1 MASPRRARSLF
12 LSPDKAE
19 LLAAKEINGLVHR
32 VDVIPRKAV
41 PRQGRQTG
49 NGVETSA
56 GGESR
61 ASSTSSIN
69 AVDTF
74 CDEYRPPSVAIHR
87 LSNLNKDL
95 PPSPSSKIPN
105 QALSPS
111 TAMSRTSTQRHA
123 AAQTVISIQSRYS
136 TRVKPS
142 TPSRLSTHSSHI
154 ASQHRL
160 SEDRISIRSHFSAQ
174 DSATGQAVPHAEP
187 RASVAIDRRQRSVA
201 AISSKKNVG
210 GQNSGSVSPGTL
222 SDQGTRPT
230 VAGREIQILGCQG
243 TEIGPRIRRDIQ
255 DPRIGRDR
263 REVALRSKSTRET
276 SVGWTFHDGFIL
288 RTGDSPKSRT
298 GMPPRGENLA
308 VESRSKPMVPIRWT
322 FRDGIIYKAV
332 VVPNKANG
340 VSGAR
345 SRRLKPIGWSF
356 YDGLTIRSVDLVKAT
371 SKAKG
376 DNETAR
382 ASKSNRIVPIGWTFH
397 EGIIFAGH
405 RSAGNGTV
413 MASSKRFPIS
423 WTFHDGLTIATHKP
437 VNSTLNPSNEN
448 NGTRTEGSWSRL
460 PVTWTFHEGLKFVTH
475 EPVKSALASSDNSN
489 GVKKE
494 AVTRQ
499 LPITWSF
506 HDGLT
511 IRTNEP
517 INSDAKYSEKSN
529 GIEKEASLKRLPI
542 TWTFYD
548 GLSVGNT
555 VNQNARAAS
564 NNGESA
570 SESKSK
576 RSVGWT
582 FNDGIFVR
590 NVVEVLPRNK
600 TLVTNPQEICQTPEA
615 SNFDEGSVAVGGDI
629 LDETAG
635 NISFKPLASDPLSVS
650 QTDEPSP
657 KAIDSDRASCSVS
670 LPGEEVQQ
678 SPSIEEVR
686 RARAVALAQRQS
698 RHQAP
703 SELDQLILEGQLI
716 YDQFRQQAQRLQK
729 EKVLVDEMLTILGS
743 SSKDDREA
751 QSRDTNCHPGAN
763 DRDQSLFPQKTSRLP
778 IE

>member
-32 VDVIPRKAV
+32 VDVVPRKPV
-41 PRQGRQTG
+41 PRQGRQTYDG
-49 NGVETSA
+49 WETSA
-56 GGESR
+56 GGGSR
-61 ASSTSSIN
+61 ASTTSSIN

-74 CDEYRPPSVAIHR
+74 CDEYRPPSVSIHR

-95 PPSPSSKIPN
+95 PPSPSSRTPN
-105 QALSPS
+105 QALSHS
-111 TAMSRTSTQRHA
+111 TALSRTSTQRHA

-142 TPSRLSTHSSHI
+142 TSSRLSTHSSHI
-154 ASQHRL
+154 ASQHRD

-174 DSATGQAVPHAEP
+174 DSAIGQVVPRAEP

-201 AISSKKNVG
+201 GISSRKNVG

-222 SDQGTRPT
+222 LDQDTRPT
-230 VAGREIQILGCQG
+230 LAGREIQVPGCQG
-243 TEIGPRIRRDIQ
+243 TEFDSRICRDIQ
-255 DPRIGRDR
+255 HPRIGRDR

-276 SVGWTFHDGFIL
+276 SVGWTFHDGIIL
-288 RTGDSPKSRT
+288 KTGDSHKGRT
-298 GMPPRGENLA
+298 GMPPRGEILA
-308 VESRSKPMVPIRWT
+308 LESRSKPMIPIRWT

-340 VSGAR
+340 ISGAR

-356 YDGLTIRSVDLVKAT
+356 YDGLTIRSVDLVKAM
-371 SKAKG
+371 SKVKG
-376 DNETAR
+376 DKEWTVR

-423 WTFHDGLTIATHKP
+423 WTFHDGLTIATRKP
-437 VNSTLNPSNEN
+437 VNSALSPSDEN
-448 NGTRTEGSWSRL
+448 NGTRTEGSSNRL

-475 EPVKSALASSDNSN
+475 QPVKGALASSDNSN
-489 GVKKE
+489 GVKTE
-494 AVTRQ
+494 AVTRR
-499 LPITWSF
+499 LPITWNF

-511 IRTNEP
+511 ISTNEP
-517 INSDAKYSEKSN
+517 ISRDAKYSEKSN
-529 GIEKEASLKRLPI
+529 GTEKEVSIKRLPI

-548 GLSVGNT
+548 GLSVGAN
-555 VNQNARAAS
+555 VSQNAKAAS
-564 NNGESA
+564 KNGEST
-570 SESKSK
+570 SEFKSK

-590 NVVEVLPRNK
+590 NVADVLPRDK
-600 TLVTNPQEICQTPEA
+600 VLATNPQERCQTPEA
-615 SNFDEGSVAVGGDI
+615 PSSDKGSVAIGGSVF
-629 LDETAG
+629 DETAG
-635 NISFKPLASDPLSVS
+635 NISIKPLASDPPSVS

-657 KAIDSDRASCSVS
+657 EAIDDKDGASGSGS
-670 LPGEEVQQ
+670 LSYREVQR
-678 SPSIEEVR
+678 SPSIEEVC
-686 RARAVALAQRQS
+686 RARAVALARRQS
-698 RHQAP
+698 RHKSP
-703 SELDQLILEGQLI
+703 SELNQLILEGQLI

-751 QSRDTNCHPGAN
+751 RSYDTSGHAGAN
-763 DRDQSLFPQKTSRLP
+763 DRN
-778 IE
+778 

>member
-1 MASPRRARSLF
+1 M
-12 LSPDKAE
+12 
-19 LLAAKEINGLVHR
+19 VHR
-32 VDVIPRKAV
+32 VDVVPRKPV
-41 PRQGRQTG
+41 PRHGRQTNDG
-49 NGVETSA
+49 WETNA
-56 GGESR
+56 GRESR

-74 CDEYRPPSVAIHR
+74 CDEYRPPSVSIHR
-87 LSNLNKDL
+87 LSNLHKDL
-95 PPSPSSKIPN
+95 RPSPSSKTPN
-105 QALSPS
+105 QTLSHS
-111 TAMSRTSTQRHA
+111 TALSRTSTQRHA

-154 ASQHRL
+154 ASQHRD
-160 SEDRISIRSHFSAQ
+160 SEDRMSIRSHFSAQ
-174 DSATGQAVPHAEP
+174 DSATGQAVPRVEP

-201 AISSKKNVG
+201 GISSKKHVG
-210 GQNSGSVSPGTL
+210 RQNSGSVSPGTL
-222 SDQGTRPT
+222 PDQETRPT
-230 VAGREIQILGCQG
+230 VAAREIQFPGRQG
-243 TEIGPRIRRDIQ
+243 TEFDSRICRDIQ

-263 REVALRSKSTRET
+263 REVALRRKSTRET
-276 SVGWTFHDGFIL
+276 SVSWTFHDGFIL

-298 GMPPRGENLA
+298 GMAPRGENLA
-308 VESRSKPMVPIRWT
+308 LESRSKPMIPIRWT

-376 DNETAR
+376 DKEETVR

-405 RSAGNGTV
+405 RSVGDGTV

-423 WTFHDGLTIATHKP
+423 WTFHDGLTITTQRP
-437 VNSTLNPSNEN
+437 VNSILNPSNEN
-448 NGTRTEGSWSRL
+448 NGTRAEGSLNRL

-489 GVKKE
+489 GVKTE
-494 AVTRQ
+494 AVTRR

-511 IRTNEP
+511 ISTNEP
-517 INSDAKYSEKSN
+517 ISRDAKYSEKRN
-529 GIEKEASLKRLPI
+529 GTEKEVSIKRLPI

-548 GLSVGNT
+548 GLSVGAN
-555 VNQNARAAS
+555 VSQNAKAAS
-564 NNGESA
+564 NNSEST

-582 FNDGIFVR
+582 FNDGIFIR
-590 NVVEVLPRNK
+590 NVVEVLPRDEI
-600 TLVTNPQEICQTPEA
+600 LVTNPQERCQMPEA
-615 SNFDEGSVAVGGDI
+615 STSDKGSVAIGGGVP
-629 LDETAG
+629 DETAD
-635 NISFKPLASDPLSVS
+635 NISINPLASDPPSVS
-650 QTDEPSP
+650 QTDEPSAE
-657 KAIDSDRASCSVS
+657 AIDDSDGVSCSVS
-670 LPGEEVQQ
+670 LSCREVQQ
-678 SPSIEEVR
+678 NLSIEETC

-698 RHQAP
+698 RHQSP
-703 SELDQLILEGQLI
+703 SELNQLILEGQLI
-716 YDQFRQQAQRLQK
+716 YDQFRQQAQKLQK

-743 SSKDDREA
+743 SSKDDHEA
-751 QSRDTNCHPGAN
+751 RYYETNGHTGAN
-763 DRDQSLFPQKTSRLP
+763 DRN
-778 IE
+778 

>member
-32 VDVIPRKAV
+32 VDVVPRKPV
-41 PRQGRQTG
+41 PRQGRQTD

-56 GGESR
+56 GGEGR

-74 CDEYRPPSVAIHR
+74 CDEYRPPSVSIHR

-95 PPSPSSKIPN
+95 PPSPSPKTSN
-105 QALSPS
+105 QALSHS
-111 TAMSRTSTQRHA
+111 TALSRTSTQRHA

-160 SEDRISIRSHFSAQ
+160 SEDRISIRSHFSTQ

-187 RASVAIDRRQRSVA
+187 HASVAIDRRQRSVA
-201 AISSKKNVG
+201 GVSGKKNVG
-210 GQNSGSVSPGTL
+210 GRKSGSVSPGTL
-222 SDQGTRPT
+222 PDQETRPT
-230 VAGREIQILGCQG
+230 VAGREIQVAGRQG
-243 TEIGPRIRRDIQ
+243 TEIDPRICRDIQ

-276 SVGWTFHDGFIL
+276 SVGWSFHDGFIL
-288 RTGDSPKSRT
+288 RAGNSPKSRT
-298 GMPPRGENLA
+298 GMSPRGESLA
-308 VESRSKPMVPIRWT
+308 LESRSKPMIPIRWT

-376 DNETAR
+376 DNKETVR
-382 ASKSNRIVPIGWTFH
+382 ASKSDRIVPIGWTFH

-437 VNSTLNPSNEN
+437 VTSTLNPSNEN
-448 NGTRTEGSWSRL
+448 HGMRTEGSWNRL

-489 GVKKE
+489 GVKTE

-511 IRTNEP
+511 IRNNEP
-517 INSDAKYSEKSN
+517 INSDAKYSDKSN
-529 GIEKEASLKRLPI
+529 GTEKESSVRRLPI

-548 GLSVGNT
+548 GLSVGAS

-590 NVVEVLPRNK
+590 NVVEGLPRDK
-600 TLVTNPQEICQTPEA
+600 TLVPNPQERCLTPEA
-615 SNFDEGSVAVGGDI
+615 SGFDKGSVAVGGDI

-635 NISFKPLASDPLSVS
+635 NISSKSLTSDPLSVS

-657 KAIDSDRASCSVS
+657 KAIDSNEASCSVS
-670 LPGEEVQQ
+670 LPCGEVQQ
-678 SPSIEEVR
+678 HPSIEEVR

-698 RHQAP
+698 RHQSP
-703 SELDQLILEGQLI
+703 SELNQLILEGQLI

-743 SSKDDREA
+743 SSKDDREVR
-751 QSRDTNCHPGAN
+751 SCDTNGHRGAN
-763 DRDQSLFPQKTSRLP
+763 DGN
-778 IE
+778 

>member
-19 LLAAKEINGLVHR
+19 LLAAKEINDLVHR
-32 VDVIPRKAV
+32 VDVVPRKPV
-41 PRQGRQTG
+41 PRQGRQTD
-49 NGVETSA
+49 NRAETNA

-61 ASSTSSIN
+61 ASSSSSIN

-74 CDEYRPPSVAIHR
+74 CDEYRPPSVSIHR

-95 PPSPSSKIPN
+95 PPFPSSKTLD
-105 QALSPS
+105 QTLYHS
-111 TAMSRTSTQRHA
+111 TALSRTSTQRHA

-154 ASQHRL
+154 ASQHRH

-174 DSATGQAVPHAEP
+174 DSATSQAVPHAEP

-201 AISSKKNVG
+201 GVSSKKNVG

-222 SDQGTRPT
+222 PDEETRPAVT
-230 VAGREIQILGCQG
+230 GREIQVAGRQR
-243 TEIGPRIRRDIQ
+243 TEIDPRICRDIQ
-255 DPRIGRDR
+255 NPRIGRDR

-298 GMPPRGENLA
+298 GMPPRSENLA
-308 VESRSKPMVPIRWT
+308 LESRSKPMIPICWT

-376 DNETAR
+376 DNEETVR
-382 ASKSNRIVPIGWTFH
+382 ANKSNRIVPIGWTFH

-423 WTFHDGLTIATHKP
+423 WTFHDGLTIATHKR

-448 NGTRTEGSWSRL
+448 NGTRTEGSWNRL
-460 PVTWTFHEGLKFVTH
+460 PVTWTFHEGLEFVTH

-489 GVKKE
+489 GVKTE

-511 IRTNEP
+511 IRNNEP
-517 INSDAKYSEKSN
+517 INSDSKYSAKSN
-529 GIEKEASLKRLPI
+529 GIEKEASVKRLPI

-548 GLSVGNT
+548 GLSVGAT

-590 NVVEVLPRNK
+590 NVVEDLPRDK
-600 TLVTNPQEICQTPEA
+600 TLVTNPQERRQTSEA
-615 SNFDEGSVAVGGDI
+615 SSSDKVSVAVSGGVP
-629 LDETAG
+629 DETAS
-635 NISFKPLASDPLSVS
+635 NISVEPLASDPLSVS
-650 QTDEPSP
+650 QADGPSP
-657 KAIDSDRASCSVS
+657 KAVDGSDGAPCSVS
-670 LPGEEVQQ
+670 LSCGEMQQ
-678 SPSIEEVR
+678 KPSIEEVR

-698 RHQAP
+698 RHQSP
-703 SELDQLILEGQLI
+703 SELNQLILEGQLI

-743 SSKDDREA
+743 SSRDDREA
-751 QSRDTNCHPGAN
+751 RSCDTNSHTGAD
-763 DRDQSLFPQKTSRLP
+763 DRN
-778 IE
+778 

>member
-32 VDVIPRKAV
+32 VDVVPRKPV
-41 PRQGRQTG
+41 PRQGRQTD

-56 GGESR
+56 SGESR
-61 ASSTSSIN
+61 ASSSSSIN
-69 AVDTF
+69 AVDNF
-74 CDEYRPPSVAIHR
+74 CDEHRPSSVSIHR

-95 PPSPSSKIPN
+95 PPSPSSKTPD
-105 QALSPS
+105 QTLSHS
-111 TAMSRTSTQRHA
+111 TALSRTSTQRHA
-123 AAQTVISIQSRYS
+123 AAQTIISIQSRYS

-154 ASQHRL
+154 ASQHRH

-174 DSATGQAVPHAEP
+174 DSTTSQAVPHVEP

-201 AISSKKNVG
+201 GVSSKKNVG
-210 GQNSGSVSPGTL
+210 GQNSGSVSPGTIP
-222 SDQGTRPT
+222 DKETRPT
-230 VAGREIQILGCQG
+230 ITGREIQVLGRQG
-243 TEIGPRIRRDIQ
+243 TEIDPRISRDIQ
-255 DPRIGRDR
+255 DPHIGRDR
-263 REVALRSKSTRET
+263 GEVALRSKSTRET

-288 RTGDSPKSRT
+288 RTGHSPKTRT
-298 GMPPRGENLA
+298 GMPPKGENLA
-308 VESRSKPMVPIRWT
+308 LESRSKPMIPIRWT

-356 YDGLTIRSVDLVKAT
+356 YDGLTIRSVDLVRAT

-376 DNETAR
+376 DNEETVR

-413 MASSKRFPIS
+413 MASSNRFPIS

-437 VNSTLNPSNEN
+437 VNSTLNPSNED
-448 NGTRTEGSWSRL
+448 NGTKTAGSWNRL

-475 EPVKSALASSDNSN
+475 KPVKSALASSDNSN
-489 GVKKE
+489 GVKTE

-511 IRTNEP
+511 IRSNEP
-517 INSDAKYSEKSN
+517 INSDSKYSEKNN
-529 GIEKEASLKRLPI
+529 GTEKEASVKRLPI

-548 GLSVGNT
+548 GLSVGAT
-555 VNQNARAAS
+555 VDQNARAAS
-564 NNGESA
+564 NKGESA

-576 RSVGWT
+576 RSIGWT
-582 FNDGIFVR
+582 FNGGIFVR
-590 NVVEVLPRNK
+590 NVVEGLPRDK
-600 TLVTNPQEICQTPEA
+600 TLMTNPQERRQTPDA
-615 SNFDEGSVAVGGDI
+615 STFDKGSVAVGGDI
-629 LDETAG
+629 LDETAS
-635 NISFKPLASDPLSVS
+635 NISVKPLASDPLSVS

-657 KAIDSDRASCSVS
+657 KAFDDSDGASCSVS
-670 LPGEEVQQ
+670 LSCGEMQQ
-678 SPSIEEVR
+678 KPSIEEVR

-698 RHQAP
+698 RHQSP
-703 SELDQLILEGQLI
+703 SELNQLILEGQLI

-751 QSRDTNCHPGAN
+751 RSGDTNGHPGAN
-763 DRDQSLFPQKTSRLP
+763 DRNQSPFLQK
-778 IE
+778 II

>member
-32 VDVIPRKAV
+32 VDVVPRKPV
-41 PRQGRQTG
+41 PRQGRQTDEG
-49 NGVETSA
+49 WETSA

-74 CDEYRPPSVAIHR
+74 CDEYRPPSVSIHR

-95 PPSPSSKIPN
+95 PPSPSSKTPN
-105 QALSPS
+105 QTLSHS
-111 TAMSRTSTQRHA
+111 TALSRTSTQRHA

-142 TPSRLSTHSSHI
+142 TSSRLSTHSSHI
-154 ASQHRL
+154 ASQHRD

-187 RASVAIDRRQRSVA
+187 RASVAIDRRQRSVTR
-201 AISSKKNVG
+201 ISSKKNVG

-222 SDQGTRPT
+222 PDQETRPT
-230 VAGREIQILGCQG
+230 VAGREIQFPGRQG
-243 TEIGPRIRRDIQ
+243 TEFDSRICRDVQ

-263 REVALRSKSTRET
+263 REVALRSKSRRET

-288 RTGDSPKSRT
+288 RTGDSPKGRT

-308 VESRSKPMVPIRWT
+308 LESKSKPMIPIRWT

-376 DNETAR
+376 DNEETVR

-448 NGTRTEGSWSRL
+448 NGTRTEGSSNRL
-460 PVTWTFHEGLKFVTH
+460 PVTWTFHEGLRFVTH

-489 GVKKE
+489 GAKTE
-494 AVTRQ
+494 AVTRR
-499 LPITWSF
+499 LPITWNF

-511 IRTNEP
+511 ISTSEP
-517 INSDAKYSEKSN
+517 NNSDAKHSEKSN
-529 GIEKEASLKRLPI
+529 GTEKEASAKRLPI
-542 TWTFYD
+542 TWTFHD
-548 GLSVGNT
+548 GLSVGAN
-555 VNQNARAAS
+555 VSQNAKAAS

-570 SESKSK
+570 SESMSK

-582 FNDGIFVR
+582 FNDGILIR
-590 NVVEVLPRNK
+590 NVVEVLPRGEL
-600 TLVTNPQEICQTPEA
+600 LVTNPQERSQTPEA
-615 SNFDEGSVAVGGDI
+615 STSDKGSVAIGGGDP
-629 LDETAG
+629 DETAG
-635 NISFKPLASDPLSVS
+635 NISIKPLASDPLSVS
-650 QTDEPSP
+650 QTEEHSP
-657 KAIDSDRASCSVS
+657 EAIDDSEGASGSGS
-670 LPGEEVQQ
+670 LSCREVQR
-678 SPSIEEVR
+678 SPSIEDIC
-686 RARAVALAQRQS
+686 RARAVALARRQS
-698 RHQAP
+698 RHQSP
-703 SELDQLILEGQLI
+703 YELNQLILEGQLI
-716 YDQFRQQAQRLQK
+716 YDKFRQQAQKLQK

-743 SSKDDREA
+743 SSKDDHEA
-751 QSRDTNCHPGAN
+751 RSCDTNGHTGAN
-763 DRDQSLFPQKTSRLP
+763 DRN
-778 IE
+778 

>member
-32 VDVIPRKAV
+32 VDVVPRKPV
-41 PRQGRQTG
+41 PRQGRQTD
-49 NGVETSA
+49 NRAETSA
-56 GGESR
+56 GCESR
-61 ASSTSSIN
+61 ASSSSSIN

-74 CDEYRPPSVAIHR
+74 CDEYRPPSVSIHR

-95 PPSPSSKIPN
+95 PPSPSSKTLN
-105 QALSPS
+105 EALSHS
-111 TAMSRTSTQRHA
+111 TALSRTSTQRHA

-160 SEDRISIRSHFSAQ
+160 SEDRISIRSHFSTQ
-174 DSATGQAVPHAEP
+174 DSATGQAVPHAEH

-201 AISSKKNVG
+201 GVSSKQNVG
-210 GQNSGSVSPGTL
+210 GQRSGSVSPGTL
-222 SDQGTRPT
+222 PDQETRPT
-230 VAGREIQILGCQG
+230 VAGREIQVTGRQR
-243 TEIGPRIRRDIQ
+243 TEIDPRICRDIH
-255 DPRIGRDR
+255 DPRIGKDR

-288 RTGDSPKSRT
+288 RTGDSPKGRT
-298 GMPPRGENLA
+298 DMPPKGENLA
-308 VESRSKPMVPIRWT
+308 LESRSKPMIPIRWT

-356 YDGLTIRSVDLVKAT
+356 YDGVTIRSVDLVKAT

-376 DNETAR
+376 DNEETVR

-413 MASSKRFPIS
+413 MASSNRFPIS

-437 VNSTLNPSNEN
+437 VSSSLNPSNEN
-448 NGTRTEGSWSRL
+448 NGTKTEGSWNRL

-489 GVKKE
+489 GVKTE

-499 LPITWSF
+499 FPITWNF
-506 HDGLT
+506 QDGLT
-511 IRTNEP
+511 IRNNEP
-517 INSDAKYSEKSN
+517 INSDSKYSEKSN
-529 GIEKEASLKRLPI
+529 GTEKETSVKRLPI

-548 GLSVGNT
+548 GLSVGAS

-590 NVVEVLPRNK
+590 NVVEGLPRDK
-600 TLVTNPQEICQTPEA
+600 TLVANPQERCQTPEA
-615 SNFDEGSVAVGGDI
+615 SIFDKGSVVVGGDI
-629 LDETAG
+629 LDENAG
-635 NISFKPLASDPLSVS
+635 NISLKPLASDPLNVS
-650 QTDEPSP
+650 QTDQPSP
-657 KAIDSDRASCSVS
+657 KAIDSDGASCSVS
-670 LPGEEVQQ
+670 LPCGEVQQ
-678 SPSIEEVR
+678 NPSIEEVR

-698 RHQAP
+698 RHQSP
-703 SELDQLILEGQLI
+703 SELNQLILEGQLI

-751 QSRDTNCHPGAN
+751 RSCNTNGHPGAN
-763 DRDQSLFPQKTSRLP
+763 DRN
-778 IE
+778 

>member
-32 VDVIPRKAV
+32 VDVVSRKPV
-41 PRQGRQTG
+41 PSQGRQTEDG
-49 NGVETSA
+49 WETSA

-69 AVDTF
+69 AVDAF
-74 CDEYRPPSVAIHR
+74 CDEYRPPSVSIHR
-87 LSNLNKDL
+87 LCNLNKDL
-95 PPSPSSKIPN
+95 PPSPSSKTPN
-105 QALSPS
+105 QTLSHS
-111 TAMSRTSTQRHA
+111 TALSRTSTQRHA

-154 ASQHRL
+154 ASQHRD

-174 DSATGQAVPHAEP
+174 DSSTGPAVPRVEP

-222 SDQGTRPT
+222 PGQETRHA
-230 VAGREIQILGCQG
+230 VAGREIQFPGRQG
-243 TEIGPRIRRDIQ
+243 TEFDSRICRDIQ
-255 DPRIGRDR
+255 DPQIGRDR
-263 REVALRSKSTRET
+263 REVALKSKSTRET

-288 RTGDSPKSRT
+288 RTGDSTKSRT

-308 VESRSKPMVPIRWT
+308 LESRSKPMIPIRWT

-340 VSGAR
+340 VSGTR

-356 YDGLTIRSVDLVKAT
+356 YDGLTIRSVGSVNAT
-371 SKAKG
+371 SKGKG
-376 DNETAR
+376 NNEKTVR
-382 ASKSNRIVPIGWTFH
+382 GSKSNRIVPIGWTFH

-437 VNSTLNPSNEN
+437 VNGSLNPSNKN
-448 NGTRTEGSWSRL
+448 NGTRTEGSSNRL
-460 PVTWTFHEGLKFVTH
+460 PVTWTFHEGLRFVTH
-475 EPVKSALASSDNSN
+475 EPVKGALASSDNSN
-489 GVKKE
+489 GVKTG
-494 AVTRQ
+494 AVTRR
-499 LPITWSF
+499 LPITWNF

-511 IRTNEP
+511 ISSNEP
-517 INSDAKYSEKSN
+517 ISRDAKYPEKSN
-529 GIEKEASLKRLPI
+529 GTEKDASIKRLPI

-548 GLSVGNT
+548 GLSVGAN
-555 VNQNARAAS
+555 VSQNAKAAS
-564 NNGESA
+564 NKGEST

-590 NVVEVLPRNK
+590 NVIEVLPRHEM
-600 TLVTNPQEICQTPEA
+600 LVTSPHERCQTPEA
-615 SNFDEGSVAVGGDI
+615 STSDKGSVTTGGGVP
-629 LDETAG
+629 DETTS
-635 NISFKPLASDPLSVS
+635 NISIKPLASDGLSVG

-657 KAIDSDRASCSVS
+657 AAIDDGDGVSGSGSLSCR
-670 LPGEEVQQ
+670 EVQQ
-678 SPSIEEVR
+678 SPSIEEIG

-698 RHQAP
+698 RHQSA
-703 SELDQLILEGQLI
+703 SELNQLILEGQLI
-716 YDQFRQQAQRLQK
+716 YDQFRQQAQKLQK

-751 QSRDTNCHPGAN
+751 RSCDTNGHSRAN
-763 DRDQSLFPQKTSRLP
+763 DRN
-778 IE
+778 